1 MRKIFRLQKYQ
12 MTTHNLSFNISK
24 DMSDFNIQ
32 LSFKLNIE
40 PPENMY
46 TFNIQPSLKLN
57 VEPQENNSILQ
68 PIKQKNEKYQE
79 QNNEQL
85 IQILEAMKSIK
96 KNNEQLIQILEA
108 KKDILFEYVSEED
121 LDEVQKRFNEI
132 NVEDTIVSG
141 IECSKCG
148 ETLPPHTVEKHLDVE
163 FMKTFYQCKCV
174 RKVEDE
180 PIKMKINL
188 EVQDEVKDEN
198 EKCQEQNDTPKDI
211 VNIQD
216 KVKDTQSCNCLI
228 LLHQSHHRKILFHH
242 YKSIY
247 HI

>member
-1 MRKIFRLQKYQ
+1 MKNFFRFSEYLK

-24 DMSDFNIQ
+24 DMSAFNIQ

-68 PIKQKNEKYQE
+68 PIKEKNEKYQE
-79 QNNEQL
+79 Q
-85 IQILEAMKSIK
+85 
-96 KNNEQLIQILEA
+96 NNEQLIQILEA

-121 LDEVQKRFNEI
+121 LDEVQKRFDEI

-148 ETLPPHTVEKHLDVE
+148 ETLPPHTVEQHLDVE
-163 FMKTFYQCKCV
+163 FIKTFYQCKCV
-174 RKVEDE
+174 REMDDI
-180 PIKMKINL
+180 PIKLKINL
-188 EVQDEVKDEN
+188 KVQDEMKEEN
-198 EKCQEQNDTPKDI
+198 EKCQEQNDTPTKI
-211 VNIQD
+211 VNIQGE
-216 KVKDTQSCNCLI
+216 VLN
-228 LLHQSHHRKILFHH
+228 F
-242 YKSIY
+242 IY
-247 HI
+247 Y

>member
-1 MRKIFRLQKYQ
+1 
-12 MTTHNLSFNISK
+12 
-24 DMSDFNIQ
+24 MSAFNIQ

-46 TFNIQPSLKLN
+46 TFNIQPSLN

-68 PIKQKNEKYQE
+68 PIKEKNEKYQE

-85 IQILEAMKSIK
+85 IQILEAMESIK
-96 KNNEQLIQILEA
+96 KNNEQLIEILM
-108 KKDILFEYVSEED
+108 KQKDILFEYVAEKD

-132 NVEDTIVSG
+132 
-141 IECSKCG
+141 IEK
-148 ETLPPHTVEKHLDVE
+148 
-163 FMKTFYQCKCV
+163 
-174 RKVEDE
+174 DE

-198 EKCQEQNDTPKDI
+198 EKCQEQNDTPKEI

-216 KVKDTQSCNCLI
+216 EKEDTNLTIDKCLENSK
-228 LLHQSHHRKILFHH
+228 LSPTTCKT
-242 YKSIY
+242 YKSKIKNMMEWVSLY
-247 HI
+247 